1 MCFRVNGGTHVMRN
15 LAQQIYGSQL
25 TEYSKKQTQKQKNGY
40 SSRLG
45 WVFVSKDFTKETTK
59 AVRTYGSLFNVS
71 KDYTYFTP
79 NTFYRNDLRR
89 LSTLRWINT
98 MSIDIDAKNGE
109 NKGMT
114 LPDVQESITQ
124 AGLPMPSL
132 IVQTPSKGFHVHWFL
147 EQPKR
152 ASDKLNAHY
161 SRIQTC
167 IAEMIHGD
175 VHAVGPE
182 RLFRLPTDENTV
194 YQSNERVSFD
204 ELCEWFQLVQE
215 QEQLDVHTYKKGFC
229 KGYESLL
236 KHPAVQKIL
245 EGVSQGQRDTACYTL
260 ALAYKAA
267 GYDEKTA
274 EAYLHNWNQKNMP
287 QMRQIEVKR
296 KVKSAYNGRFHAP
309 SAKKIRE
316 LSGMLFSYVI
326 WEEAKPREERTYSHI
341 EEWEGDVLA
350 FIRAQGGQVS
360 GSQRDIADQITSSVN
375 AEKKI
380 PYATFKKVIARLE
393 EREILLKKVS
403 GKGRGASTEL
413 TIIDEVKARRTQSEA
428 SKKENDHTSKING
441 FNSNTIKD
449 TVAGG
454 TALPLS
460 TGSSLALPKET
471 LTPVSLPTSST
482 LSTPAPIPG
491 NVPSAFVSVLYNR
504 GFVDGRFIFR
514 AWGKIPLAFK
524 AFGITSHSLAATDDY
539 LRLAVDAVGLTV
551 EKKGSMIAGDF
562 QGDERF
568 LKYLFGTMKGLF
580 KNYRSDQIRKFIE
593 EIEGLRDI
601 SLLHVA
607 MELEDVLKAD
617 RVVDRELLETKLAEI
632 EREQS
637 ARQRRQFYEKQSAFD
652 LTSSINQFKLFMKKD
667 ET

>member
-1 MCFRVNGGTHVMRN
+1 MN
-15 LAQQIYGSQL
+15 LAGIAVNIYRDQL
-25 TEYSKKQTQKQKNGY
+25 TNKKKKQSEKQQTGY
-40 SSRLG
+40 NNRLG

-89 LSTLRWINT
+89 LSTLRWINA
-98 MSIDIDAKNGE
+98 MSIDIDAKNDQNEGI
-109 NKGMT
+109 T
-114 LPDVQESITQ
+114 LPDVQELITQ

-147 EQPKR
+147 EQSKR

-161 SRIQTC
+161 SRVQTC

-194 YQSNERVSFD
+194 FHSQERVSFD

-215 QEQLDVHTYKKGFC
+215 QDQQVVHTYKKGFC

-267 GYDEKTA
+267 GYAEKTA
-274 EAYLHNWNQKNMP
+274 EQYLHNWNQKNTP

-360 GSQRDIADQITSSVN
+360 GSQRDIADQITSSVD

-393 EREILLKKVS
+393 EQQILSKRVS

-413 TIIDEVKARRTQSEA
+413 TILDEVKARRAQSEA
-428 SKKENDHTSKING
+428 SKREQDAAPKING

-460 TGSSLALPKET
+460 TGSSLVLPKET
-471 LTPVSLPTSST
+471 LTPVIVSTSST
-482 LSTPAPIPG
+482 HSKPAPIPG
-491 NVPSAFVSVLYNR
+491 NVPSAFVSALYNSS
-504 GFVDGRFIFR
+504 FVDGRFIFC
-514 AWGKIPLAFK
+514 AWGKIQLAFK
-524 AFGITSHSLAATDDY
+524 AFGVTYHSLAATDDY

-551 EKKGSMIAGDF
+551 EKKGSIIVGDF
-562 QGDERF
+562 QGNESF

-580 KNYRSDQIRKFIE
+580 KNYRSDQIRKFVE
-593 EIEGLRDI
+593 EIEGLSDI

-607 MELEDVLKAD
+607 MELEDDLKAD
-617 RVVDRELLETKLAEI
+617 RVVDRELLETKLAEV

-637 ARQRRQFYEKQSAFD
+637 ARQRRKFYQKQSAFD
-652 LTSSINQFKLFMKKD
+652 LTSSINQFKLLMKKD
-667 ET
+667 EI

>member
-1 MCFRVNGGTHVMRN
+1 MN
-15 LAQQIYGSQL
+15 LAGIAVNIYRDQL
-25 TEYSKKQTQKQKNGY
+25 TNKKKKQPEKQQTGY
-40 SSRLG
+40 NNRLG

-89 LSTLRWINT
+89 LSTLRWINA

-109 NKGMT
+109 NEGMT
-114 LPDVQESITQ
+114 LSDVQESITQ

-194 YQSNERVSFD
+194 FHSQTRVSFD

-215 QEQLDVHTYKKGFC
+215 QDQVDVHTYKKGFC

-245 EGVSQGQRDTACYTL
+245 EGVNKGQRDTACYTL

-267 GYDEKTA
+267 GYDEKKA
-274 EAYLHNWNQKNMP
+274 EQYLHNWNQKNVP

-326 WEEAKPREERTYSHI
+326 WEEAKPRVERTYSHI

-360 GSQRDIADQITSSVN
+360 GAQRDLAEQITSSVD

-393 EREILLKKVS
+393 EQEILSKKVS

-413 TIIDEVKARRTQSEA
+413 TIIDEIKARRTQSEA
-428 SKKENDHTSKING
+428 SKQEQDTGSKNNG
-441 FNSNTIKD
+441 LNSNTIKD
-449 TVAGG
+449 TVVGG

-460 TGSSLALPKET
+460 AGSRLALPKET

-482 LSTPAPIPG
+482 LSKPAPIPG
-491 NVPSAFVSVLYNR
+491 NVPSAFVSALYNR
-504 GFVDGRFIFR
+504 SFIDGHFIFR
-514 AWGKIPLAFK
+514 TWGKIQLAFK
-524 AFGITSHSLAATDDY
+524 AYGITYHSLAATDDY
-539 LRLAVDAVGLTV
+539 IRLAVDAVAVTV

-562 QGDERF
+562 QGDESF

-580 KNYRSDQIRKFIE
+580 ANYRFDQIKQFVE
-593 EIEGLRDI
+593 EIEGLGDI
-601 SLLHVA
+601 TLSHVG
-607 MELEDVLKAD
+607 MELEDELKAA

-637 ARQRRQFYEKQSAFD
+637 ARQRRKHYHNYSAFD
-652 LTSSINQFKLFMKKD
+652 LNASLNQFKLFMKTD
-667 ET
+667 D

>member
-1 MCFRVNGGTHVMRN
+1 MRN
-15 LAQQIYGSQL
+15 LAQQIYGNQL
-25 TEYSKKQTQKQKNGY
+25 TEYSKKQTQKHKTGY

-89 LSTLRWINT
+89 VSTLRWINA
-98 MSIDIDAKNGE
+98 MSIDIDAKNDE
-109 NKGMT
+109 NEGLT

-167 IAEMIHGD
+167 MAEMIRGD

-194 YQSNERVSFD
+194 FHSQNRVSFD
-204 ELCEWFQLVQE
+204 TLCEWFQLVQE
-215 QEQLDVHTYKKGFC
+215 QDQVDVHTYKKGFC

-245 EGVSQGQRDTACYTL
+245 EGVNKGQRDTACYTL

-274 EAYLHNWNQKNMP
+274 EAHLHNWNQKNTP

-360 GSQRDIADQITSSVN
+360 GSQRDIAHQITSSVD

-393 EREILLKKVS
+393 EREILSKKVS

-413 TIIDEVKARRTQSEA
+413 IIIDEVKARRTQSEA

-449 TVAGG
+449 TVVGG

-471 LTPVSLPTSST
+471 LSPVTLPTYST
-482 LSTPAPIPG
+482 LSKPAPIPG
-491 NVPSAFVSVLYNR
+491 NVPSAFVSALYNR
-504 GFVDGRFIFR
+504 SFVDGRFIFR
-514 AWGKIPLAFK
+514 AWGKIQLAFK
-524 AFGITSHSLAATDDY
+524 AFGITYHSIGATDDY
-539 LRLAVDAVGLTV
+539 IRLAVDAVAVTV

-562 QGDERF
+562 QGDEPF
-568 LKYLFGTMKGLF
+568 FKYLFGTMKGLF
-580 KNYRSDQIRKFIE
+580 ENYRSDQTRKFVE
-593 EIEGLRDI
+593 KIEGLSDI

-607 MELEDVLKAD
+607 MELEDDLKAA
-617 RVVDRELLETKLAEI
+617 RVVDRELLT
-632 EREQS
+632 
-637 ARQRRQFYEKQSAFD
+637 
-652 LTSSINQFKLFMKKD
+652 
-667 ET
+667 

>member
-1 MCFRVNGGTHVMRN
+1 MSLVSVAMD
-15 LAQQIYGSQL
+15 IYRSQL
-25 TEYSKKQTQKQKNGY
+25 TDKKKKQTEKQQTGY

-89 LSTLRWINT
+89 LSTLRWINA

-109 NKGMT
+109 NQGMT

-161 SRIQTC
+161 NRIQAC
-167 IAEMIHGD
+167 MAEMIHGD

-194 YQSNERVSFD
+194 FHSQARVSFD

-215 QEQLDVHTYKKGFC
+215 HDQQDVHTYKKGFC

-245 EGVSQGQRDTACYTL
+245 EGVNKGQRDTACYTL
-260 ALAYKAA
+260 ALAYKAT

-274 EAYLHNWNQKNMP
+274 EAYLHNWNQKNTP

-360 GSQRDIADQITSSVN
+360 GSQRDLAEQIASSVD
-375 AEKKI
+375 ADKKI
-380 PYATFKKVIARLE
+380 PYATFKKVLARLE
-393 EREILLKKVS
+393 EQEILSKKVS

-428 SKKENDHTSKING
+428 SKQEQDTGSKNNG
-441 FNSNTIKD
+441 LNSNTIKD
-449 TVAGG
+449 TVVGG
-454 TALPLS
+454 TALPLFA
-460 TGSSLALPKET
+460 GSSLALPKET
-471 LTPVSLPTSST
+471 LTPVILPTSST
-482 LSTPAPIPG
+482 LSKPAPIPG
-491 NVPSAFVSVLYNR
+491 HVPSAFVSALYNR
-504 GFVDGRFIFR
+504 SFVDGRFIFR
-514 AWGKIPLAFK
+514 AWGKIQLAFQ
-524 AFGITSHSLAATDDY
+524 AFGITYHSIAATDDY
-539 LRLAVDAVGLTV
+539 VRLAVDAVAVTV

-562 QGDERF
+562 QGDEPF
-568 LKYLFGTMKGLF
+568 LKYLFGAMKGLF
-580 KNYRSDQIRKFIE
+580 ANYRSDQIKQFVE
-593 EIEGLRDI
+593 EIEGLGDI
-601 SLLHVA
+601 TLSHVG
-607 MELEDVLKAD
+607 MELEDELKDA
-617 RVVDRELLETKLAEI
+617 RVVDRELVETKLAEI

-637 ARQRRQFYEKQSAFD
+637 ARQRRKQYKNHSAFD
-652 LTSSINQFKLFMKKD
+652 LNSSLNQFKLFMKRD
-667 ET
+667 D

>member
-1 MCFRVNGGTHVMRN
+1 MSLVSVAMD
-15 LAQQIYGSQL
+15 IYRSQL
-25 TEYSKKQTQKQKNGY
+25 TDKKKKQAEKRQTGY

-89 LSTLRWINT
+89 LSTLRWINA
-98 MSIDIDAKNGE
+98 MSIDIDAKNAE
-109 NKGMT
+109 NEGMT

-132 IVQTPSKGFHVHWFL
+132 IVQTPSNGFHVHWFL

-152 ASDKLNAHY
+152 SSDKLNAHY
-161 SRIQTC
+161 SRIQAC
-167 IAEMIHGD
+167 IAEMIRGD
-175 VHAVGPE
+175 LHAVGPE

-194 YQSNERVSFD
+194 FHSQNRVSFD
-204 ELCEWFQLVQE
+204 TLCEWFQLVQE
-215 QEQLDVHTYKKGFC
+215 QNQVDVHTYKKGFC
-229 KGYESLL
+229 KGYENLL
-236 KHPAVQKIL
+236 KHPAVLKIL
-245 EGVSQGQRDTACYTL
+245 EGVNKGQRDTACYTL

-274 EAYLHNWNQKNMP
+274 EAYLHNWNQKNTP

-341 EEWEGDVLA
+341 QEWEGDVLT
-350 FIRAQGGQVS
+350 FIRAQGGRVS
-360 GSQRDIADQITSSVN
+360 GSQRDLAEQITSSVN
-375 AEKKI
+375 ADKKI

-393 EREILLKKVS
+393 EQEILSKKVS

-413 TIIDEVKARRTQSEA
+413 CIIDEVKARRTQSEA
-428 SKKENDHTSKING
+428 SKIEKDQAPKNNG
-441 FNSNTIKD
+441 LNSNTIKD
-449 TVAGG
+449 TVVGG

-460 TGSSLALPKET
+460 TGSSLAIPKDSI
-471 LTPVSLPTSST
+471 TPVILPTSST
-482 LSTPAPIPG
+482 LSQHAPIPG
-491 NVPSAFVSVLYNR
+491 NVPIAFVSALYNR
-504 GFVDGRFIFR
+504 SFVDGRFIFR
-514 AWGKIPLAFK
+514 AWGKIQLAFK
-524 AFGITSHSLAATDDY
+524 AFGVTYHSIAATDDY
-539 LRLAVDAVGLTV
+539 LRLAVDAVAVTV

-562 QGDERF
+562 QGDESF

-580 KNYRSDQIRKFIE
+580 ANYRSDQIIQFVE
-593 EIEGLRDI
+593 EIEGLGDI
-601 SLLHVA
+601 KLSHVA
-607 MELEDVLKAD
+607 MELEDELKDD
-617 RVVDRELLETKLAEI
+617 RVVDHELVETKLAEI

-637 ARQRRQFYEKQSAFD
+637 ARQRRKHYHSHSAFD
-652 LTSSINQFKLFMKKD
+652 LNSSLNQFKLFMKRD
-667 ET
+667 D

>member
-1 MCFRVNGGTHVMRN
+1 MN
-15 LAQQIYGSQL
+15 LASIAVNIYRDQL
-25 TEYSKKQTQKQKNGY
+25 TNKKKKQSEKQQTGY
-40 SSRLG
+40 NNRLG

-59 AVRTYGSLFNVS
+59 AVRTYGSLFNVN

-89 LSTLRWINT
+89 LSTLRWINA
-98 MSIDIDAKNGE
+98 MSIDIDAKNGGNE
-109 NKGMT
+109 GMT

-132 IVQTPSKGFHVHWFL
+132 IVQTPSNGFHVHWFL

-152 ASDKLNAHY
+152 SSDKLNAHY
-161 SRIQTC
+161 SRIQAC
-167 IAEMIHGD
+167 IAEMIRGD

-194 YQSNERVSFD
+194 FHSQNRVSFD
-204 ELCEWFQLVQE
+204 TLCEWFQLVQE
-215 QEQLDVHTYKKGFC
+215 QDQVDVHTYKKGFC
-229 KGYESLL
+229 KGYENLL
-236 KHPAVQKIL
+236 KHPAVLKIL
-245 EGVSQGQRDTACYTL
+245 EGVNKGQRDMACYTL

-267 GYDEKTA
+267 GYDEKQA
-274 EAYLHNWNQKNMP
+274 EEHLHNWNQKNTP

-360 GSQRDIADQITSSVN
+360 GSQRDIADQITSSVD
-375 AEKKI
+375 AQKKI
-380 PYATFKKVIARLE
+380 PYATFKKVVARLE
-393 EREILLKKVS
+393 EQEIISKKVS

-413 TIIDEVKARRTQSEA
+413 TIIDEVKARRAQSEA
-428 SKKENDHTSKING
+428 PKREQDTAPKKNG

-449 TVAGG
+449 TVVGG

-460 TGSSLALPKET
+460 TGSSLVLQKET
-471 LTPVSLPTSST
+471 LTAVILPTSST
-482 LSTPAPIPG
+482 LSKPAPLPG
-491 NVPSAFVSVLYNR
+491 NVPSAFVSALYNR
-504 GFVDGRFIFR
+504 SFVDGRFIFR
-514 AWGKIPLAFK
+514 AWGKIQLAFK
-524 AFGITSHSLAATDDY
+524 AFGITYHSLASTDDY
-539 LRLAVDAVGLTV
+539 LRLAVAAVAVTV

-568 LKYLFGTMKGLF
+568 FKYLFGTMKGLF
-580 KNYRSDQIRKFIE
+580 TNYRSDQISNFVA
-593 EIEGLRDI
+593 EIEGLSD
-601 SLLHVA
+601 LMLAHVG
-607 MELEDVLKAD
+607 MELEDELKAA
-617 RVVDRELLETKLAEI
+617 RVVDRELVETKLAEI

-637 ARQRRQFYEKQSAFD
+637 ARQRRKHYHNHSAFE
-652 LTSSINQFKLFMKKD
+652 LHSSLNQFKLFMKRD
-667 ET
+667 D

>member
-1 MCFRVNGGTHVMRN
+1 MLSVAKQLFKD
-15 LAQQIYGSQL
+15 QL
-25 TEYSKKQTQKQKNGY
+25 TEKSKKQSKKQQTGY
-40 SSRLG
+40 SKTLG

-59 AVRTYGSLFNVS
+59 AVRTYGSLFDVS

-89 LSTLRWINT
+89 LSTLRWINA

-109 NKGMT
+109 NEGMT
-114 LPDVQESITQ
+114 LPDVHESITQ

-161 SRIQTC
+161 SRVQTR
-167 IAEMIHGD
+167 IAEMIQGD
-175 VHAVGPE
+175 TNAVGPE

-194 YQSNERVSFD
+194 FQSQERVSFD
-204 ELCEWFQLVQE
+204 ELCEWFQLIQE
-215 QEQLDVHTYKKGFC
+215 QEQLDVHTYKKGFS
-229 KGYESLL
+229 KGYESIL
-236 KHPAVQKIL
+236 KHAAVKKIL
-245 EGVSQGQRDTACYTL
+245 EGVRKGQRDTACYTL

-274 EAYLHNWNQKNMP
+274 EEHLHNWNKKNTP

-296 KVKSAYNGRFHAP
+296 KVKSAYRGRFHAP
-309 SAKKIRE
+309 SAQKIRE

-341 EEWEGDVLA
+341 EEWESDVLA
-350 FIRAQGGQVS
+350 FIRSRGGKVS
-360 GSQRDIADQITSSVN
+360 GSQRDLADQITSSVDAN
-375 AEKKI
+375 KKI
-380 PYATFKKVIARLE
+380 PYATFKKVVARLE
-393 EREILLKKVS
+393 EQEILSKKVS

-413 TIIDEVKARRTQSEA
+413 TIVNEIKAHRTQSE
-428 SKKENDHTSKING
+428 TSNKTEEVSNEING

-449 TVAGG
+449 TVVGG

-460 TGSSLALPKET
+460 TGASLALPKAK
-471 LTPVSLPTSST
+471 LTPVSLPTYST
-482 LSTPAPIPG
+482 VSKPAPIPG
-491 NVPSAFVSVLYNR
+491 NVPIAFVSALYNR
-504 GFVDGRFIFR
+504 SLVDGRFIFR
-514 AWGKIPLAFK
+514 AWGKIQLAFK
-524 AFGITSHSLAATDDY
+524 AFGISYHSIAATDDY
-539 LRLAVDAVGLTV
+539 LRLSVAAVAATV

-562 QGDERF
+562 QGNESF

-580 KNYRSDQIRKFIE
+580 ANYRSDQITQFVE
-593 EIEGLRDI
+593 AIEGLGDI
-601 SLLHVA
+601 QLSHVG
-607 MELEDVLKAD
+607 MELEGELKAAS
-617 RVVDRELLETKLAEI
+617 VVDRELIVMKLAEI

-637 ARQRRQFYEKQSAFD
+637 ARQRRKHYHNHSAFD
-652 LTSSINQFKLFMKKD
+652 LNSSLNQFKLFMKTD
-667 ET
+667 D

>member
-1 MCFRVNGGTHVMRN
+1 MRN
-15 LAQQIYGSQL
+15 LAQQIYGNQL
-25 TEYSKKQTQKQKNGY
+25 TEYSKKQTRKQKNGY

-89 LSTLRWINT
+89 LSTLRWINA

-109 NKGMT
+109 NEGMT

-167 IAEMIHGD
+167 MAEMIHGD

-194 YQSNERVSFD
+194 FHSQQRVSFD

-215 QEQLDVHTYKKGFC
+215 QDQVDVHTYKKGFC

-236 KHPAVQKIL
+236 KHPAVLKIL
-245 EGVSQGQRDTACYTL
+245 EGVNKGQRDTACYTL

-267 GYDEKTA
+267 GYDEKQA
-274 EAYLHNWNQKNMP
+274 EQYLHNWNQKNTP

-341 EEWEGDVLA
+341 QEWEGDVLA
-350 FIRAQGGQVS
+350 FIRSQGGHVS
-360 GSQRDIADQITSSVN
+360 GSQRDLAEQITSSVD

-380 PYATFKKVIARLE
+380 PYATFKKVVARLKE
-393 EREILLKKVS
+393 QEIISKKVS

-413 TIIDEVKARRTQSEA
+413 RIIDEVKARRTQSEA
-428 SKKENDHTSKING
+428 SKKEQDTAPTNNG

-449 TVAGG
+449 TVVGG

-460 TGSSLALPKET
+460 TGSILAIPKET

-482 LSTPAPIPG
+482 FSKPAPIPG
-491 NVPSAFVSVLYNR
+491 NVPSAFVSALYNR
-504 GFVDGRFIFR
+504 SFVDGRFIFR
-514 AWGKIPLAFK
+514 AWGKIQLAFK
-524 AFGITSHSLAATDDY
+524 AFGIAYPSIAATDDY
-539 LRLAVDAVGLTV
+539 LRLAVDAVAVTV
-551 EKKGSMIAGDF
+551 EKKGSIIAEDF
-562 QGDERF
+562 QGDESF
-568 LKYLFGTMKGLF
+568 LKYLYGTMKGLF
-580 KNYRSDQIRKFIE
+580 VNYRSDQISNFVA
-593 EIEGLRDI
+593 EIEGLSDVMLAHI
-601 SLLHVA
+601 G
-607 MELEDVLKAD
+607 MELEDELKAA
-617 RVVDRELLETKLAEI
+617 RVVDRELVETKLAEI

-637 ARQRRQFYEKQSAFD
+637 ARQRCKQYYNHSAFD
-652 LTSSINQFKLFMKKD
+652 LNSSLNQFKLFIKTD
-667 ET
+667 D

>member
-1 MCFRVNGGTHVMRN
+1 MCFRVNGGTHEMRN

-25 TEYSKKQTQKQKNGY
+25 TEYSKKQTQKQKKGY

-89 LSTLRWINT
+89 LSTLRWINA

-114 LPDVQESITQ
+114 LPDIQELITQ

-147 EQPKR
+147 GQSKR

-167 IAEMIHGD
+167 MAEMLKGD
-175 VHAVGPE
+175 VNAIGPE
-182 RLFRLPTDENTV
+182 RLFRLPNDENIV
-194 YQSNERVSFD
+194 FHSQECVSFD

-215 QEQLDVHTYKKGFC
+215 QDQVDIHTYKKGFC

-245 EGVSQGQRDTACYTL
+245 EGVNKGQRDTACYTL

-267 GYDEKTA
+267 GYDEKAA
-274 EAYLHNWNQKNMP
+274 EAYLHNWNQKNKP

-360 GSQRDIADQITSSVN
+360 GSQRDLAEQITSSVD

-393 EREILLKKVS
+393 EREILSKKVS
-403 GKGRGASTEL
+403 GKGRGASTDL
-413 TIIDEVKARRTQSEA
+413 YIIDEVKARRTQSEA
-428 SKKENDHTSKING
+428 SKIENNLAPKNNG
-441 FNSNTIKD
+441 LNSNTIKD
-449 TVAGG
+449 TVVGG
-454 TALPLS
+454 TALLRS
-460 TGSSLALPKET
+460 RVLAPA
-471 LTPVSLPTSST
+471 VSPTHST
-482 LSTPAPIPG
+482 LNLPSTYSALSKPAPMPS
-491 NVPSAFVSVLYNR
+491 NVPGAFVRALFNR
-504 GFVDGRFIFR
+504 GFQDGRFIFR
-514 AWGKIPLAFK
+514 AWGKVQLAFK
-524 AFGITSHSLAATDDY
+524 EFGVAYRDIAVTADY
-539 LRLAVDAVGLTV
+539 LRMAVDALGLTV
-551 EKKGSMIAGDF
+551 MKTGSMIAGDF
-562 QGDERF
+562 QGEDRF
-568 LKYLFGTMKGLF
+568 FKYLFGVTKGLV
-580 KNYRSDQIRKFIE
+580 KKYRATQLTQFVEQIE
-593 EIEGLRDI
+593 
-601 SLLHVA
+601 SLSNLMLSHLA
-607 MELEDVLKAD
+607 MELEDELRSVK
-617 RVVDRELLETKLAEI
+617 VVDRELQKTKLAEI

-637 ARQRRQFYEKQSAFD
+637 ARQRRKHYNNYAAFD
-652 LTSSINQFKLFMKKD
+652 LNSSLNQFKLFIKS
-667 ET
+667 

>member
-1 MCFRVNGGTHVMRN
+1 MRN
-15 LAQQIYGSQL
+15 LAQQIYGNQL

-89 LSTLRWINT
+89 LSTLRWINA

-109 NKGMT
+109 NEGMT
-114 LPDVQESITQ
+114 LPDVQELITE

-147 EQPKR
+147 EQSKR

-161 SRIQTC
+161 SRIQTY
-167 IAEMIHGD
+167 IAEMLKGD
-175 VHAVGPE
+175 VNAIGPE

-194 YQSNERVSFD
+194 FHSQARVSFD
-204 ELCEWFQLVQE
+204 KLCEWFQLVQE
-215 QEQLDVHTYKKGFC
+215 QDQQDVHTYKKGFC

-236 KHPAVQKIL
+236 KHPAVLKIL
-245 EGVSQGQRDTACYTL
+245 EGVNKGQRDTACYTL

-350 FIRAQGGQVS
+350 FIRSRGGKVS
-360 GSQRDIADQITSSVN
+360 GSQRDLAEQITSS
-375 AEKKI
+375 ADRDKKI
-380 PYATFKKVIARLE
+380 PYTTFKKVIARLE
-393 EREILLKKVS
+393 EKEIILKSVS
-403 GKGRGASTEL
+403 SKGRGASTEL
-413 TIIDEVKARRTQSEA
+413 TIVNEIKAVRTQSEK
-428 SKKENDHTSKING
+428 SNKTQEDSNKING

-449 TVAGG
+449 TVEGG
-454 TALPLS
+454 TALPFS
-460 TGSSLALPKET
+460 TGSSLALLKDT
-471 LTPVSLPTSST
+471 LTPNLLPTYSPIAQS
-482 LSTPAPIPG
+482 APIPG
-491 NVPSAFVSVLYNR
+491 NVPSAFVSALFNR
-504 GFVDGRFIFR
+504 GFKDGRFIFR
-514 AWGKIPLAFK
+514 AWGKVQLAFK
-524 AFGITSHSLAATDDY
+524 EFGITYRDIAATAGY
-539 LRLAVDAVGLTV
+539 VRLAVDAVAVTV
-551 EKKGSMIAGDF
+551 DKKGSMIAGDF
-562 QGDERF
+562 QSEDGF
-568 LKYLFGTMKGLF
+568 FKYLFGATKGLF
-580 KNYRSDQIRKFIE
+580 ANYRADQILEFVV
-593 EIEGLRDI
+593 EIESLSDIMLFHVGL
-601 SLLHVA
+601 
-607 MELEDVLKAD
+607 ELEDELKASS
-617 RVVDRELLETKLAEI
+617 VVDRELIVTKLAEI

-637 ARQRRQFYEKQSAFD
+637 ARQRRKHYHNHSAFD
-652 LTSSINQFKLFMKKD
+652 LNSSLNHFKLFMKTD
-667 ET
+667 D

>member
-1 MCFRVNGGTHVMRN
+1 MCFRVNGGTRVMRN

-25 TEYSKKQTQKQKNGY
+25 TEYSKKQTQKQKKGY

-89 LSTLRWINT
+89 LSTLRWVNA

-109 NKGMT
+109 NEGMT

-147 EQPKR
+147 EQSKR

-167 IAEMIHGD
+167 MAEMIHGD

-194 YQSNERVSFD
+194 FHSQTRVSFD

-215 QEQLDVHTYKKGFC
+215 QDQQDVHTYKKGFC

-245 EGVSQGQRDTACYTL
+245 EGVNEGQRDTACYTL

-274 EAYLHNWNQKNMP
+274 EAHLHNWNQKNVP

-360 GSQRDIADQITSSVN
+360 GAQRDLAEQITSSVDD
-375 AEKKI
+375 EKKI
-380 PYATFKKVIARLE
+380 PYATFKKVLARLE
-393 EREILLKKVS
+393 EQEILSKKVS

-413 TIIDEVKARRTQSEA
+413 CIIDEVKARRTQSEA
-428 SKKENDHTSKING
+428 SKKEQDTGSKNNG
-441 FNSNTIKD
+441 LNSNTIKD
-449 TVAGG
+449 TVVGG

-460 TGSSLALPKET
+460 AGFSLALPKET
-471 LTPVSLPTSST
+471 LTPVSLPTFST
-482 LSTPAPIPG
+482 RSQPAPIPG
-491 NVPSAFVSVLYNR
+491 NVPSTFVSALYNR
-504 GFVDGRFIFR
+504 GFVDGRFIFG
-514 AWGKIPLAFK
+514 AWGKVQLAFK
-524 AFGITSHSLAATDDY
+524 AFGIPYHSIAATGDY

-568 LKYLFGTMKGLF
+568 LKYLYGTMKGLF
-580 KNYRSDQIRKFIE
+580 ANYRSDQITQFVE
-593 EIEGLRDI
+593 EIEGLGDI
-601 SLLHVA
+601 KLSHIG
-607 MELEDVLKAD
+607 MELEDELKDA
-617 RVVDRELLETKLAEI
+617 RVVDRELVETKLAEI

-637 ARQRRQFYEKQSAFD
+637 ARQRRKQYKNHSAFD
-652 LTSSINQFKLFMKKD
+652 LNSSLNQFKLFMKRD
-667 ET
+667 D

>member
-1 MCFRVNGGTHVMRN
+1 MCFRINGGTHVMRN
-15 LAQQIYGSQL
+15 LAQQIYGNQL

-89 LSTLRWINT
+89 LSTLRWINA

-109 NKGMT
+109 NEGMT
-114 LPDVQESITQ
+114 LPDVQELITE

-147 EQPKR
+147 EQSKR
-152 ASDKLNAHY
+152 ASDKLNTHY

-167 IAEMIHGD
+167 IAEMLKGD
-175 VHAVGPE
+175 VNAIGPE

-194 YQSNERVSFD
+194 FHSQERISFD
-204 ELCEWFQLVQE
+204 DLCEWFQLVQE
-215 QEQLDVHTYKKGFC
+215 QDQQDVHTYKKGFC
-229 KGYESLL
+229 KGYETLL
-236 KHPAVQKIL
+236 QHPAVQKIL
-245 EGVSQGQRDTACYTL
+245 EGVTKGQRDTACYTL

-274 EAYLHNWNQKNMP
+274 EAYLHNWNQKNTP

-341 EEWEGDVLA
+341 QEWEGDVLA
-350 FIRAQGGQVS
+350 FIRAHGGRVS
-360 GSQRDIADQITSSVN
+360 GSQRDLAEQITSSVN
-375 AEKKI
+375 ADKKI

-393 EREILLKKVS
+393 EQEILSKKVS

-413 TIIDEVKARRTQSEA
+413 RIIDEVKAHRTKSEA
-428 SKKENDHTSKING
+428 SKKEQDTAPKNNG
-441 FNSNTIKD
+441 LNSNTIKD
-449 TVAGG
+449 TVVGG
-454 TALPLS
+454 TALSLS
-460 TGSSLALPKET
+460 PGTEFARSSEHSTLNLP
-471 LTPVSLPTSST
+471 PTYSST
-482 LSTPAPIPG
+482 LQPAPIPR
-491 NVPSAFVSVLYNR
+491 NVPSAFTSSLFNR
-504 GFVDGRFIFR
+504 GFTDGRFIFR
-514 AWGKIPLAFK
+514 AWGKVQLAFK
-524 AFGITSHSLAATDDY
+524 EFGISYSSLSSTPHY
-539 LRLAVDAVGLTV
+539 VQLSVEAVGLTV
-551 EKKGSMIAGDF
+551 LKKGSVLAGDF
-562 QGDERF
+562 QGEDVF
-568 LKYLFGTMKGLF
+568 FKYLYGVMKGLF
-580 KNYRSDQIRKFIE
+580 KKHGSARLTQFVE
-593 EIEGLRDI
+593 EIERLSDVML
-601 SLLHVA
+601 SHVG
-607 MELEDVLKAD
+607 MELEETLKKKH
-617 RVVDRELLETKLAEI
+617 VVDRELQVAKLREL
-632 EREQS
+632 EREES
-637 ARQRRQFYEKQSAFD
+637 ARQRRKHYTNHAAFD
-652 LTSSINQFKLFMKKD
+652 LTSSLNQFKLFMKTD
-667 ET
+667 D